1 MERDPGTVPATD
13 PSEDPDPGLDPSRY
27 AGGAAEDGEQGPQLD
42 EHRYPTYRD
51 SSLWRWRGPVSLA
64 GGILFA
70 VLGWLLVAGAL
81 AYQGDDALASAR
93 PADLVTILDSL
104 EADNN
109 RLEQEARGL
118 QSELDSLRSGSS
130 AEALRV
136 ARAREQSLQVLAG
149 TTPVTGPGVRIVIR
163 DPDGGVS
170 AGDILGAVQELR
182 DAGAESIEV
191 AQRRVVVDTWFAD
204 PAEGQAGILVSG
216 DLRGSPYTILAV
228 GDPQTLATAMEIP
241 GGVAETART
250 DGAEISIERRDSLV
264 IESTVPLERPRYAEP
279 AEQ

>member
-1 MERDPGTVPATD
+1 MDAENGSQVPLSAAEADSPPVPAAEAPAAA
-13 PSEDPDPGLDPSRY
+13 PSP
-27 AGGAAEDGEQGPQLD
+27 AGAATGEDRVPA
-42 EHRYPTYRD
+42 YRD

-64 GGILFA
+64 GGVLFA

-81 AYQGDDALASAR
+81 AYQGDDALAAAR

-104 EADNN
+104 ESDND

-118 QSELDSLRSGSS
+118 QSELDALRSGSS
-130 AEALRV
+130 AEALKV

-191 AQRRVVVDTWFAD
+191 AQRRVVVNTWFAD
-204 PAEGQAGILVSG
+204 PADGQAGILVSG
-216 DLRGSPYTILAV
+216 DLRGSPYTILAI

-241 GGVAETART
+241 GGVAESART
-250 DGAEISIERRDSLV
+250 DGAEISIERRDSIK

-279 AEQ
+279 ADR